1 MMNIGLCLSDLH
13 PQAMGDGSNH
23 RTASATHFAGH
34 YRLVDFVLSNMV
46 NSGIYTVAVVLG
58 SQYQTLLTHIGAGR
72 EWDLSRSIGGVQYF
86 PQYPGGERRYN
97 DVRDEPLQ
105 RAIVYVEETKT
116 DNVVVVD
123 GSFAYNIDFRE
134 PLQQHTA
141 TGADVT
147 ALYVR
152 KPVIGIDQAH
162 AVTFKLERNGRVS
175 DIVHAPSVE
184 DEANVSLG
192 AYIVKKTALL
202 RLMSRERFCDIT
214 KFSCELLAGALK
226 PLKVQSWEHQ
236 GYAARIF
243 SLQSFFHYNM
253 EMLDPQKREPLFDSD
268 GRRIHTKVHDSE
280 PTKYGKDSDVRNSI
294 ISNGCV
300 IEGTVENCVLFRD
313 VQIKPGAG
321 VRNSGPQRHTVVGEN
336 AEVNWIVTDKLVIIS
351 ENRNLLGYKTHP
363 VYIEKGKIV

>member
-1 MMNIGLCLSDLH
+1 MMNLGLCLSDLH

-34 YRLVDFVLSNMV
+34 YRLIDFVLSNMV
-46 NSGIYTVAVVLG
+46 NSGIYTVAIVLG

-72 EWDLSRSIGGVQYF
+72 EWDLSRSSGGVQYF

-105 RAIVYVEETKT
+105 RAVGYIEEAKT
-116 DNVVVVD
+116 DYVVVVD
-123 GSFAYNIDFRE
+123 GSFVYNIDFRE
-134 PLQQHTA
+134 PLVQHEA

-147 ALYVR
+147 AIYAR
-152 KPVIGIDQAH
+152 KPLAEIAQAH
-162 AVTFKLERNGRVS
+162 AVAFKLERNGRVS
-175 DIVHAPSVE
+175 EVIHMPPAQEEV
-184 DEANVSLG
+184 NLFLG
-192 AYIVKKTALL
+192 AYVIKKTALL
-202 RLMSRERFCDIT
+202 RLLSRERFCDIT
-214 KFSCELLAGALK
+214 KFSCELLGGALK
-226 PLKVQSWEHQ
+226 SLKVLSWEYK
-236 GYAARIF
+236 GYAARIS
-243 SLQSFFHYNM
+243 SLQTFFHYNM
-253 EMLDPQKREPLFDSD
+253 EMLDPENREPLFDSG

-280 PTKYGKDSDVRNSI
+280 PTKYGKDADVRNSI

-313 VQIKPGAG
+313 VQVKAGAV
-321 VRNSGPQRHTVVGEN
+321 VRNSVLQRNTVVSEN
-336 AEVNWIVTDKLVIIS
+336 AELNWIVTDKMVIIS